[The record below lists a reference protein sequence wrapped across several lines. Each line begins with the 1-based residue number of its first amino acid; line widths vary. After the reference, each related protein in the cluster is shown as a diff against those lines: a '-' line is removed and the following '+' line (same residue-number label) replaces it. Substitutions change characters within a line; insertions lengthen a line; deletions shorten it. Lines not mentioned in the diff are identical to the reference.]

1 MPWDT
6 TARYWTGEPNVRLA
20 SKVAIVTG
28 GGRGI
33 GAAIAARFCEEG
45 AAVAILELDEANGTR
60 VAAELT
66 LNGGRAAFLRC
77 DVTDKAAV
85 AAAVDQAASLF
96 GPASVLVNNAGA
108 NSFHEPLRMPD
119 EEWERCMR
127 LDLDAAWYCA
137 RAVLPAML
145 AARRGSII
153 NIASTHSFQIIPHTF
168 PYPVA
173 KHALQGLT
181 RALAIEY
188 AAQGV
193 RVNAIAPGYIE
204 TQIAVDYWNTF
215 PDPEAERQRACDL
228 HPPRRI
234 GLPVEVAN
242 TSVFLASDE
251 ATFINAETIV
261 IDGGRSKVYHD

>member
-1 MPWDT
+1 
-6 TARYWTGEPNVRLA
+6 
-20 SKVAIVTG
+20 
-28 GGRGI
+28 
-33 GAAIAARFCEEG
+33 
-45 AAVAILELDEANGTR
+45 
-60 VAAELT
+60 
-66 LNGGRAAFLRC
+66 
-77 DVTDKAAV
+77 
-85 AAAVDQAASLF
+85 
-96 GPASVLVNNAGA
+96 
-108 NSFHEPLRMPD
+108 
-119 EEWERCMR
+119 MR

-228 HPPRRI
+228 HPPRRV
-234 GLPVEVAN
+234 GQPVEVAN
-242 TSVFLASDE
+242 TAVFLASDE